1 MSNARTDESVIS
13 AAMINQRRMLI
24 VGRCLLKQLVP
35 LVPSISVD
43 DNKIKELN
51 KYKGRVL
58 NNRLTL
64 KKKKIKIKKEKKT
77 MDRRDDR

>member
-64 KKKKIKIKKEKKT
+64 KKKIKIKKEKKT